1 MGDLQG
7 AVNDAKAFESF
18 LLDELAV
25 PATNMTVLLDDK
37 ATREN
42 ILTTIYSHF
51 LNNHNILDGG
61 NTAMIFYFVGHGT
74 RINAPESLPSH
85 DGMVEAICPVD
96 ARTTDAS
103 GNYVHTIPDYV
114 LGRLLRELLQRKA
127 QISYTL
133 IFDCCHSGDMGRDED
148 MARTASSISV
158 PLDLDSHLWKGK
170 TEIMQSYPPAASDV
184 LLAACWETAQEI
196 RHDHDKSVH
205 GRFTDGLIPRL
216 PNTPRARLLNLL
228 NLSPTWS
235 GQTPPCV
242 SSNRD
247 HPVFGGNYPV
257 TGRRVF
263 TLTPD
268 TSVNPKDPY
277 TVQSFWV
284 EKGSVEGVTI
294 HHPDDI
300 GMSLS
305 AHIASRGKCDRR
317 SATSVPRR
325 MLDLIN
331 ALKSTLN
338 VLPVLTTFFTCT
350 ATEILR
356 IIRAD
361 NETKDVTGAT
371 MTAFNFSAYAA
382 IILNLLATAVSVSLV
397 YQLRHITRNEIRT
410 GGNRF
415 IEGDVDTVRSG
426 LIEGDIDTVRP
437 GLGAGWMLQFLFM
450 LVILCTVLGI
460 LFIFGE
466 ILIYVLLCDRPVMSL
481 VLTGLTVSTMAI
493 LAWTFTRS
501 YRTPRVS
508 HLSVPK
514 RNGGPPMVEGSQGD
528 EMVESDWGDRGYGL
542 LEGGRGGY

>member
-1 MGDLQG
+1 
-7 AVNDAKAFESF
+7 
-18 LLDELAV
+18 
-25 PATNMTVLLDDK
+25 MTVLLDDK

-61 NTAMIFYFVGHGT
+61 NTAMIFYFAGHGT
-74 RINAPESLPSH
+74 RINAPESLLSH

-103 GNYVHTIPDYV
+103 GNYVHTIHDYV
-114 LGRLLRELLQRKA
+114 LGRLLRELASKKGSN
-127 QISYTL
+127 ITL

-170 TEIMQSYPPAASDV
+170 TEIMQSYPPAAASDV
-184 LLAACWETAQEI
+184 LLAACWEETAQEI

-205 GRFTDGLIPRL
+205 GRFTDGHILRL
-216 PNTPRARLLNLL
+216 PNTPRARLLKLL

-331 ALKSTLN
+331 ASKNTLN

-361 NETKDVTGAT
+361 DETKDVTGAT

-415 IEGDVDTVRSG
+415 IEGDIDTVRSG

-466 ILIYVLLCDRPVMSL
+466 ILIYVLLRDGPAMSL

-493 LAWTFTRS
+493 LAWTFTRVRRYKHGVYS
-501 YRTPRVS
+501 CLIARQVLPHTAGFPPFGSKWNR
-508 HLSVPK
+508 
-514 RNGGPPMVEGSQGD
+514 GPPMVEGSQGD
-528 EMVESDWGDRGYGL
+528 EMVESDWGGRGYGL